1 MERLFKHNKVRR
13 RGQTDSFILEGWHDR
28 YFFHIGKTHPTL
40 QLCLDTYLNKI
51 IIEVNNEE
59 PWDELVVRH
68 EPKLPSCSVKEVIQA
83 SKIGHL
89 NIEKLLMDTI
99 QVNIWIIELI
109 N

>member
-1 MERLFKHNKVRR
+1 MVRQVVSFTQCLFSK
-13 RGQTDSFILEGWHDR
+13 S
-28 YFFHIGKTHPTL
+28 P
-40 QLCLDTYLNKI
+40 CLDTYLNKI

-99 QVNIWIIELI
+99 QVKQS
-109 N
+109 

>member
-1 MERLFKHNKVRR
+1 M
-13 RGQTDSFILEGWHDR
+13 
-28 YFFHIGKTHPTL
+28 
-40 QLCLDTYLNKI
+40 
-51 IIEVNNEE
+51 NNEE

-99 QVNIWIIELI
+99 QVSELPKNNSARI
-109 N
+109 KKYFSAEHAQSWKN

>member
-1 MERLFKHNKVRR
+1 M
-13 RGQTDSFILEGWHDR
+13 
-28 YFFHIGKTHPTL
+28 
-40 QLCLDTYLNKI
+40 
-51 IIEVNNEE
+51 NNEE

-109 N
+109 NKKNVSVSNTLKIGKTKL

>member
-1 MERLFKHNKVRR
+1 M
-13 RGQTDSFILEGWHDR
+13 
-28 YFFHIGKTHPTL
+28 
-40 QLCLDTYLNKI
+40 
-51 IIEVNNEE
+51 NNEE

-99 QVNIWIIELI
+99 QVNTIKLPKNNVIRHE
-109 N
+109 

>member
-1 MERLFKHNKVRR
+1 MERLFEHNQVWR
-13 RGQTDSFILEGWHDR
+13 RGQIDSFLLERWLNR
-28 YFFHIGKTHPTL
+28 WSISIQFHISDT
-40 QLCLDTYLNKI
+40 QFRSDTYLNKI

-99 QVNIWIIELI
+99 QVNNKKNKYE
-109 N
+109 

>member
-1 MERLFKHNKVRR
+1 M
-13 RGQTDSFILEGWHDR
+13 
-28 YFFHIGKTHPTL
+28 
-40 QLCLDTYLNKI
+40 NKI

-89 NIEKLLMDTI
+89 NVEKLLMDTI
-99 QVNIWIIELI
+99 QVNK
-109 N
+109 

>member
-1 MERLFKHNKVRR
+1 MARQVINLNK
-13 RGQTDSFILEGWHDR
+13 
-28 YFFHIGKTHPTL
+28 FHISDT
-40 QLCLDTYLNKI
+40 QFRSDTYLNKI

-99 QVNIWIIELI
+99 QVNNQKKSARIKYCLSVEHAQSWK

>member
-1 MERLFKHNKVRR
+1 M
-13 RGQTDSFILEGWHDR
+13 
-28 YFFHIGKTHPTL
+28 
-40 QLCLDTYLNKI
+40 
-51 IIEVNNEE
+51 NNEE

-99 QVNIWIIELI
+99 QVNKIILPKNNE
-109 N
+109 